1 MYTVI
6 FPTGRVMQ
14 FYVKSVAQ
22 LYAQNGRGTLV
33 DLQESALESIKNNPK
48 LLEVIQRMACR

>member
-6 FPTGRVMQ
+6 FPSGRVMQ

-33 DLQESALESIKNNPK
+33 DLQERALESIKNNPK
-48 LLEVIQRMACR
+48 VLEVISRLACR

>member
-6 FPTGRVMQ
+6 FPSGRVMQ

-33 DLQESALESIKNNPK
+33 DLQESALDRVKNNPQV
-48 LLEVIQRMACR
+48 LEVIQRMACQ